1 MSERPE
7 WRDILVGIG
16 VAFFMNIAFVLV
28 CLVLMYIVA
37 AISPISSFS
46 ALFAYGIFGIGLSQ
60 LLYIVPTVIN
70 LKRQQK
76 WGEMKGVIIGA
87 VLTALISGGCF
98 YLIISSI
105 GSIR

>member
-7 WRDILVGIG
+7 WRDVLVGIG
-16 VAFFMNIAFVLV
+16 SAFFMNIAFVLLCV
-28 CLVLMYIVA
+28 VL
-37 AISPISSFS
+37 ISIASSISALSYFLP
-46 ALFAYGIFGIGLSQ
+46 LFAYGIFGIGLSQ

-87 VLTALISGGCF
+87 ILTALISGGCF
-98 YLIISSI
+98 YLIYSFF
-105 GSIR
+105 GQQ